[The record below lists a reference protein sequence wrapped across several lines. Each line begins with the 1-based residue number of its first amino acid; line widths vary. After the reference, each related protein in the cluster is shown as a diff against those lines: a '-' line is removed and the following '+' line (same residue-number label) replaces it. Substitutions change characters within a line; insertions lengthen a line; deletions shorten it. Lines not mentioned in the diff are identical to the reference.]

1 MTNKNP
7 TMYATIVRAWN
18 GDSSMFYWFDNK
30 EDAIKKFDI
39 ELDKAVKDFLDD
51 CGFMEYVDKARK
63 DLYYDACEYE
73 DYGGGDYTVIR
84 VLDLTDGHSFEVVN

>member
-1 MTNKNP
+1 MTEK
-7 TMYATIVRAWN
+7 TQKMYATIVRAWN

-30 EDAIKKFDI
+30 KDAVKKFND

-51 CGFMEYVDKARK
+51 EDFMKYVDKARE
-63 DLYYDACEYE
+63 DLDYDACEYE

-84 VLDLTDGHSFEVVN
+84 VIELINGHSFEVVN